1 LVILVI
7 AMITVPLV
15 GCADKTTTEPE
26 NVASLKAGTYMGV
39 GKGKNGD
46 VKVEVTFDDSKIT
59 EMEFLVGGF

>member
-1 LVILVI
+1 MVILVI